1 MIHNLKIVFRHLSRQ
16 KLNTSLHIIGLT
28 LGLSVCLIIVLFIRY
43 ELSFDAY
50 HENANRTYR
59 VISKWTEGNGEV
71 NTHYSTPFPL
81 ANAIRTE
88 MSGVERV
95 SFAHPPYVKIVEISS
110 EKKFIDERILAVEAD
125 YPEILTIETLKGDL
139 YKTLRTPYQAAIT
152 ESTAKRFFGNED
164 PIGKTFSLKIR
175 ENFEFTIG
183 ALIRDFPGNTH
194 LPASILVSHSYNE
207 NFLKPNLNG
216 WTYVSGTETLLVASK
231 DADLSV
237 LSAQL
242 KSIADQ
248 HINGNRKGDREGRSD
263 FELQPM
269 NDIHFNTSLA
279 GGGGWVQAIS
289 ISWLWFFA
297 IIGSAVLIL
306 ACINFINLSTA
317 QAITRAKEVGVR
329 KSVGA
334 GRFNLIVQFLYEA
347 WILTIISGIL
357 ALAIAQL
364 VLPSINTLLD
374 KTILFELTNSPLL
387 LSALLG
393 ATVLI
398 GLLAG
403 MYPAWFI
410 SKYNPSITLKAGST
424 TSGDHG
430 SAWLRKSL
438 VVAQFSISIGLLIAL
453 LVIAEQVNYLR
464 SKNLGF
470 NKDNIINVG
479 IEPRTNKQGLFRNE
493 LEKNSQIKDV
503 SFATATPSSQSHWG
517 TIMNRVGREDP
528 SRKSVTL
535 IFGDDRF
542 CKMYDLQLLAGRFLE
557 ASDTNYVA
565 RSVAEKDQIMKAVV
579 NEQLIRELEFKS
591 NEAAI
596 GERIWI
602 GWNSGNVEIVGIV
615 RDFNTGSLHDAIKP
629 ALITPSPRDYE
640 QAGIKIEA
648 NSDLPETLAAIEAA
662 WKSAYPEG
670 IFSYKFLDE
679 QIDAFYKAEERL
691 FTLFKIFSGLAMFI
705 SCLGLW
711 GLATFAAQSRTK
723 EIGIRKVLGA
733 SVNRIVI
740 LLSKDFL
747 LLVLA
752 AMIIA
757 TPLAWYGMNQWLQN
771 YAFRIDVSLRV
782 IGFTGIIAVLIAIIT
797 VSSQAIK
804 AALSNPVESLKNE

>member
-1 MIHNLKIVFRHLSRQ
+1 MTQNIKIVYRHLSRQ

-28 LGLSVCLIIVLFIRY
+28 LGLSVCLIIALFIRY

-59 VISKWTEGNGEV
+59 VISKWTGSNGDV

-88 MSGVERV
+88 MSGIERV
-95 SFAHPPYVKIVEISS
+95 SFAHPPYVKIVEVGAD
-110 EKKFIDERILAVEAD
+110 KKFIDERILAVEPD
-125 YPEILTIETLKGDL
+125 YPNILDIETIKGDL
-139 YKTLRTPYQAAIT
+139 HKTLSTPYQAAIT
-152 ESTAKRFFGNED
+152 ETTAKKLFGNED

-183 ALIRDFPGNTH
+183 ALIKDFPGNTH

-207 NFLKPNLNG
+207 NFLKGNRDG
-216 WTYVSGTETLLVASK
+216 WTYVSGTETLLVANENVE
-231 DADLSV
+231 LSV
-237 LSAQL
+237 LTAQL
-242 KSIADQ
+242 KSIADK
-248 HINGNRKGDREGRSD
+248 HINTNGKGRAERSD

-269 NDIHFNTSLA
+269 KDIHFNTSLA

-297 IIGSAVLIL
+297 IIGAAVLIL
-306 ACINFINLSTA
+306 ACINFVNLSTA

-334 GRFNLIVQFLYEA
+334 GRFNLVIQFLSEA
-347 WILTIISGIL
+347 WVLTLISGIL
-357 ALAIAQL
+357 AVAIAQL
-364 VLPSINTLLD
+364 VLPFINTLLD
-374 KTILFELTNSPLL
+374 KNILFELINSPLL
-387 LSALLG
+387 LSSLL
-393 ATVLI
+393 AAIVLI

-410 SKYNPSITLKAGST
+410 SNYNPSTTLKAGST
-424 TSGDHG
+424 TSGNHG
-430 SAWLRKSL
+430 SAWLRKGL

-470 NKDNIINVG
+470 TKDNIINVE
-479 IEPRTNKQGLFRNE
+479 IQPRVNKQGLFKNE
-493 LEKNSQIKDV
+493 LEKIAQIKDV
-503 SFATATPSSQSHWG
+503 AFATATPSSQSHWG
-517 TIMNRVGREDP
+517 TIMSRVGHEDP
-528 SRKSVTL
+528 SRKEVTL

-542 CKMYDLQLLAGRFLE
+542 CKMYGLQLLTGRFLE
-557 ASDTNYVA
+557 ASDTNYIA
-565 RSVAEKDQIMKAVV
+565 QSVPDKDQIMKAVV

-602 GWNSGNVEIVGIV
+602 GWNSGNVEIVGV
-615 RDFNTGSLHDAIKP
+615 VSDFNTGTLHEVIKP

-640 QAGIKIEA
+640 QAGVKIDA
-648 NSDLPETLAAIEAA
+648 NSNVPETLAAIEVA
-662 WKSAYPEG
+662 WKTAYPEG
-670 IFSYKFLDE
+670 IFSFKFLDE

-733 SVNRIVI
+733 SVNRIVV

-747 LLVLA
+747 LLVVA
-752 AMIIA
+752 AMVIA

-771 YAFRIDVSLRV
+771 YAFRINISWWI
-782 IGFTGIIAVLIAIIT
+782 IGLTGIVAVLIAIIT

>member
-1 MIHNLKIVFRHLSRQ
+1 MVQNIKIIFRHLSRQ

-28 LGLSVCLIIVLFIRY
+28 LGLSVCLIIALFIRY

-59 VISKWTEGNGEV
+59 VISKWTEGNGDV
-71 NTHYSTPFPL
+71 NTHFSTPFPL

-95 SFAHPPYVKIVEISS
+95 SFAHPPYLKIVEVG
-110 EKKFIDERILAVEAD
+110 EKKFMAERILAVEAD
-125 YPEILTIETLKGDL
+125 YPEILNIEILKGDL
-139 YKTLRTPYQAAIT
+139 YKTLKTPYQAAIT
-152 ESTAKRFFGNED
+152 ESTAKKFFGSEE
-164 PIGKTFSLKIR
+164 PIGKTFSLNIG

-194 LPASILVSHSYNE
+194 LPASLLVSHSYNE

-216 WTYVSGTETLLVASK
+216 WTYVSGTETLLVTTEN
-231 DADLSV
+231 ADLSV
-237 LSAQL
+237 LTAQL
-242 KSIADQ
+242 KSIADK
-248 HINGNRKGDREGRSD
+248 HINENRNGIEGRSD
-263 FELQPM
+263 FELQPLKE
-269 NDIHFNTSLA
+269 IHFNTTVA
-279 GGGGWVQAIS
+279 GGGEWVQAIS

-297 IIGSAVLIL
+297 IIGAAVLIL

-334 GRFNLIVQFLYEA
+334 GRFNLIIQFLSEA
-347 WILTIISGIL
+347 WILTSISGIL
-357 ALAIAQL
+357 AIAIAQL

-374 KTILFELTNSPLL
+374 KDILFELTNSPLL
-387 LSALLG
+387 LSSLLVMI
-393 ATVLI
+393 TLI
-398 GLLAG
+398 GLFAG
-403 MYPAWFI
+403 LYPAWFI
-410 SKYNPSITLKAGST
+410 SKYNPSLTLKAGST

-430 SAWLRKSL
+430 SVWLRKGL
-438 VVAQFSISIGLLIAL
+438 VVVQFSISIGLLIAL
-453 LVIAEQVNYLR
+453 LVIAEQVDYLR

-470 NKDNIINVG
+470 SKDNIINVE
-479 IEPRTNKQGLFRNE
+479 IEPRSNKQTLFQNE
-493 LEKNSQIKDV
+493 LRKIAQVKDV
-503 SFATATPSSQSHWG
+503 AFATATPSSQSHWG
-517 TIMNRVGREDP
+517 TRMNRAGREDP
-528 SRKSVTL
+528 SKKEVTL

-557 ASDTNYVA
+557 TSDSNYV
-565 RSVAEKDQIMKAVV
+565 SQSIVMEDQIMKAVV
-579 NEQLIRELEFKS
+579 NEQLVRELDFKS

-596 GERIWI
+596 GEHFWV
-602 GWNSGNVEIVGIV
+602 GWNSGHVEIVGV
-615 RDFNTGSLHDAIKP
+615 VQDFNTGSLHQVIKP
-629 ALITPSPRDYE
+629 ALITPSPKDYE
-640 QAGIKIEA
+640 QAGIKIEG
-648 NSDLPETLAAIEAA
+648 NSNIPETLAAIEAA
-662 WKSAYPEG
+662 WKTAYPQG
-670 IFSYKFLDE
+670 IFSYKFLDD

-691 FTLFKIFSGLAMFI
+691 FALFKIFSGLAMLI

-771 YAFRIDVSLRV
+771 YAFRINISWWI
-782 IGFTGIIAVLIAIIT
+782 IGLTGMVAVLIAIIT

-804 AALSNPVESLKNE
+804 AAFSNPVDSLRSE

>member
-1 MIHNLKIVFRHLSRQ
+1 MIHNIKIVFRYLSRQ

-28 LGLSVCLIIVLFIRY
+28 LGLSVCLIIALFIRY

-50 HENANRTYR
+50 HENSNRTYR

-71 NTHYSTPFPL
+71 NTHFSTPFPL

-139 YKTLRTPYQAAIT
+139 HKTLRTPYQAAIA

-164 PIGKTFSLKIR
+164 PIGKTFTLKVGD
-175 ENFEFTIG
+175 NFEFTIG
-183 ALIRDFPGNTH
+183 ALIKDFPSNTH

-216 WTYVSGTETLLVASK
+216 WTYVSGTETLLVAAEN
-231 DADLSV
+231 ADLLV
-237 LSAQL
+237 LAAQL
-242 KSIADQ
+242 KSIADKQ
-248 HINGNRKGDREGRSD
+248 INANGKGQEGRTD
-263 FELQPM
+263 FELQPL
-269 NDIHFNTSLA
+269 NDIHFTTSLA

-289 ISWLWFFA
+289 MSWLWFFA

-334 GRFNLIVQFLYEA
+334 GRINLIVQFLSES
-347 WILTIISGIL
+347 WILTLISGIL
-357 ALAIAQL
+357 AVAIAQL
-364 VLPSINTLLD
+364 ALPSINTLLD
-374 KTILFELTNSPLL
+374 KNILFELTNSPLL
-387 LSALLG
+387 LSSLLA

-424 TSGDHG
+424 SSGDHE

-470 NKDNIINVG
+470 TKDNIINVE
-479 IEPRTNKQGLFRNE
+479 IEPRSNKQGLFRNE
-493 LEKNSQIKDV
+493 LEKISQIKDGA
-503 SFATATPSSQSHWG
+503 FATATPSSQSHWG
-517 TIMNRVGREDP
+517 TNMNRVGREDP

-535 IFGDDRF
+535 IFGDDHY
-542 CKMYDLQLLAGRFLE
+542 CKMYGLQLLAGRFLE

-602 GWNSGNVEIVGIV
+602 GWNSGNVEIVGV
-615 RDFNTGSLHDAIKP
+615 VSDFNTGSLHEDIKP
-629 ALITPSPRDYE
+629 ALITPNPSDYE

-648 NSDLPETLAAIEAA
+648 NSNVPETIAAIEGCL
-662 WKSAYPEG
+662 EDC
-670 IFSYKFLDE
+670 L
-679 QIDAFYKAEERL
+679 
-691 FTLFKIFSGLAMFI
+691 SGRNFFI
-705 SCLGLW
+705 
-711 GLATFAAQSRTK
+711 
-723 EIGIRKVLGA
+723 
-733 SVNRIVI
+733 
-740 LLSKDFL
+740 
-747 LLVLA
+747 
-752 AMIIA
+752 
-757 TPLAWYGMNQWLQN
+757 
-771 YAFRIDVSLRV
+771 
-782 IGFTGIIAVLIAIIT
+782 
-797 VSSQAIK
+797 
-804 AALSNPVESLKNE
+804 